1 MEKKYDYSKISDIEL
16 LCNMVN
22 EKYGLKK
29 GQIGSIAQYKDMY
42 VNKIIQIGNEF
53 GGYFDLKVA
62 EKEKD
67 LIDFLRLIL
76 DDRVFLNTE
85 RNNKMEKYLDYE
97 DILDECEKIANVS
110 LRDFFKVSV
119 LETLRNFMEV
129 NERQY
134 KVKLVDIEK
143 MVTDLINDDDLWN
156 TIDFAVI
163 EKVNEYEK

>member
-29 GQIGSIAQYKDMY
+29 GQIGSIEQYKDMY

-134 KVKLVDIEK
+134 KVKLADIEK